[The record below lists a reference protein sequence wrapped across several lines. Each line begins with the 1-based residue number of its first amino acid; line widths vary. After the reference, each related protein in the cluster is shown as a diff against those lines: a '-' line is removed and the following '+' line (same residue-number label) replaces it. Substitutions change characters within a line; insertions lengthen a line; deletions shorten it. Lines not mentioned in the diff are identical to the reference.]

1 MKTLHLLMQVLSW
14 IIKDQYLTVRQFF
27 QQGPKHQR
35 WRTNIVTNLTNYKRS
50 LCVKIQSFGIT
61 SLRLKMRIFINAKN
75 IWGTIKTESTI
86 TADATSICLW
96 LNFLWPDMCLSHKW
110 FIEYAVMPTLMRNVK
125 YHASNW

>member
-61 SLRLKMRIFINAKN
+61 SLRLKMRNIYKCKEHMRDDKN
-75 IWGTIKTESTI
+75 WIHNHCRCHFNLSLIKFPVAWYVSFTQVVHRI
-86 TADATSICLW
+86 RC
-96 LNFLWPDMCLSHKW
+96 
-110 FIEYAVMPTLMRNVK
+110 
-125 YHASNW
+125 HAHIDEKCKISCQ

>member
-1 MKTLHLLMQVLSW
+1 MKSLHLLMQVLSW

-75 IWGTIKTESTI
+75 MREDKNWIHNHCRCHFNLS
-86 TADATSICLW
+86 